1 MFSLKCMQADVF
13 ATVSFVA
20 GVVDTDEQLIA
31 SVNNT
36 GGKKS
41 CENLREF
48 SQKFGMTLMRYSEAR
63 GKLNHEKNL
72 KTKISC
78 QTPFKDTRSRTL

>member
-1 MFSLKCMQADVF
+1 MQADVF

-20 GVVDTDEQLIA
+20 GVVDTGEQLIA

-41 CENLREF
+41 CENLV
-48 SQKFGMTLMRYSEAR
+48 SDSL
-63 GKLNHEKNL
+63 L
-72 KTKISC
+72 KTLAVGHVSPSFPSRAYKSIIVARRSLIWANFLASDILKII
-78 QTPFKDTRSRTL
+78 

>member
-1 MFSLKCMQADVF
+1 MQADVF

-20 GVVDTDEQLIA
+20 GVVDTGEQLIA
-31 SVNNT
+31 

-48 SQKFGMTLMRYSEAR
+48 SQKFGMTLMRYSVAR
-63 GKLNHEKNL
+63 GKLIHEKKLENENL
-72 KTKISC
+72 VS
-78 QTPFKDTRSRTL
+78 DSL